1 MRGCVF
7 SPRIIHT
14 GFVTLSGTSS
24 GILFEHFHFPS
35 QFSVHHCSWC
45 ISHHLLV
52 QQIHLRQLRKGTEPH
67 YTTRITE
74 VHCSS
79 LSSKP
84 RVHLSSPM
92 RFTRPAHP
100 ASCYC
105 LLLTLKCLQN
115 LVLEHLYFIYCD
127 NINWISVLNSR
138 QNFGFTSCHVYAFR

>member
-52 QQIHLRQLRKGTEPH
+52 QQIHVRLLLSL
-67 YTTRITE
+67 TTLHALPKCIA
-74 VHCSS
+74 VHCPVNPVCICLLPCVSQGPPNQLPVS
-79 LSSKP
+79 
-84 RVHLSSPM
+84 
-92 RFTRPAHP
+92 
-100 ASCYC
+100 

-127 NINWISVLNSR
+127 NINWISLHNSR
-138 QNFGFTSCHVYAFR
+138 QNFGFTSCQVYAFR